1 MHAKI
6 RISTKLAHRTA
17 KGGSRVPK
25 ARIMIVDDEPVFRM
39 DIREMLT
46 EEGYEVVAE
55 AANGEAAIEQAVR
68 ARPDLILMD
77 VKMAKM
83 DGLKAGRIIHQMT
96 KIPIVILTAYS
107 QAQLVDEAKAAGVI
121 GYLVKPVTEADLVPG
136 IEMALAHA
144 ARLRELDKTVER
156 LHQSLEAR
164 KLVER
169 AKGLLM
175 ERFSWTEAQAY
186 ERMRRHAMEHRVT
199 LEDVARRV
207 IQEMSRG
214 GGQRA

>member
-1 MHAKI
+1 MRKFEFQP
-6 RISTKLAHRTA
+6 SSRTGQPR
-17 KGGSRVPK
+17 GGSRVPK